1 MLNYIRLLLKESV
14 ILGNWQHKV
23 QYYETDQMG
32 IVHHSNSIRWFEE
45 ARTWMMDEMQFGY
58 EKMEA
63 LNILVPVLE
72 ASAKYISMVKFG
84 ETVEITTHIS
94 QFTGVKM
101 VIDYDI
107 RDVETGE
114 LRTTGQTKHAF
125 LDKESYRPISLKRNH
140 KEIYDLFHEVLDK

>member
-101 VIDYDI
+101 VIDYEI
-107 RDVETGE
+107 RDLVSGE

-125 LDKESYRPISLKRNH
+125 LDKNSYRPISLKRNH
-140 KEIYDLFHEVLDK
+140 KEIYDLFHEVLER

>member
-1 MLNYIRLLLKESV
+1 MLEYKIIALKESTT
-14 ILGNWQHKV
+14 LKNWQHKV

-45 ARTWMMDEMQFGY
+45 ARTWMMDEIKFGY

-63 LNILVPVLE
+63 MNILVPVLE
-72 ASAKYISMVKFG
+72 ASAKYVSMVKFG
-84 ETVEITTHIS
+84 ETVEISTRII

-101 VIDYDI
+101 VIEYEI
-107 RDVETGE
+107 RDADNGE

-125 LDKESYRPISLKRNH
+125 LDKDSYRPISLKRNH
-140 KEIYDLFHEVLDK
+140 KEVYDLFNEVLDK

>member
-101 VIDYDI
+101 VIEYEI

-125 LDKESYRPISLKRNH
+125 LDKNSYRPISLKRNH
-140 KEIYDLFHEVLDK
+140 KEIYDLFHAILDK

>member
-1 MLNYIRLLLKESV
+1 MLNYTRIVLKESKV
-14 ILGNWQHKV
+14 LKNWQHKV

-101 VIDYDI
+101 VIEYEI

-140 KEIYDLFHEVLDK
+140 KEIYDLFNEVMKK

>member
-1 MLNYIRLLLKESV
+1 M
-14 ILGNWQHKV
+14 GNWQHKV

-101 VIDYDI
+101 VIEYEI

-125 LDKESYRPISLKRNH
+125 LDKNSYRPISLKRNH

>member
-1 MLNYIRLLLKESV
+1 MLNYTRIVLKESKV
-14 ILGNWQHKV
+14 LKNWQHKV

-84 ETVEITTHIS
+84 ETVEITTGIS

-101 VIDYDI
+101 VIEYEI

-140 KEIYDLFHEVLDK
+140 KEIYDLFNEVMKK

>member
-1 MLNYIRLLLKESV
+1 ME
-14 ILGNWQHKV
+14 NWQHRV

-45 ARTWMMDEMQFGY
+45 ARTWMLDEMNFPY
-58 EKMEA
+58 KEMEA
-63 LNILVPVLE
+63 KGILIPVLE

-84 ETVEITTHIS
+84 ETVEISTKMA

-101 VIDYDI
+101 LIDYEI
-107 RDVETGE
+107 RDIVTKE

-125 LDKESYRPISLKRNH
+125 LDKETYRPISLKRNH
-140 KEIYDLFHEVLDK
+140 KELYEMFQNSFEIK

>member
-1 MLNYIRLLLKESV
+1 MK
-14 ILGNWQHKV
+14 NWQHKV

-84 ETVEITTHIS
+84 ETVEITTGIS

-101 VIDYDI
+101 VIEYEI

-140 KEIYDLFHEVLDK
+140 KEIYDLFNEVMKK

>member
-101 VIDYDI
+101 VIEYEI

-114 LRTTGQTKHAF
+114 VSERRGRQNMPF
-125 LDKESYRPISLKRNH
+125 NKESYRPISLKRNH
-140 KEIYDLFHEVLDK
+140 KEIYDLFHAILDK

>member
-1 MLNYIRLLLKESV
+1 MLKYKIIALKESTV
-14 ILGNWQHKV
+14 LENWQHKV

-63 LNILVPVLE
+63 MNILVPVLE
-72 ASAKYISMVKFG
+72 ASAKYVSMVKFG
-84 ETVEITTHIS
+84 ETVEISTRII

-101 VIDYDI
+101 VIEYEI
-107 RDVETGE
+107 RDAANGE

-125 LDKESYRPISLKRNH
+125 LDKDSYRPISLKRNH
-140 KEIYDLFHEVLDK
+140 KEVFDLFNEVLNK

>member
-1 MLNYIRLLLKESV
+1 MK
-14 ILGNWQHKV
+14 NWQHKV

-101 VIDYDI
+101 VIEYEI

-140 KEIYDLFHEVLDK
+140 KEIYDLFNEVMKK

>member
-1 MLNYIRLLLKESV
+1 M
-14 ILGNWQHKV
+14 GNWQHKV

-101 VIDYDI
+101 VIEYEI

-140 KEIYDLFHEVLDK
+140 KEIYDLFHAILDK